1 MSKDVFT
8 RRKRRGEQNKEPPEI
23 KAVKHELAEVCGDK
37 KAVFACTL
45 SDDGRILA
53 AAAYTDG
60 ALWYKLKGEK
70 EIKMPLC
77 GIREVRYVNS
87 VGCCSMEYTLDDG
100 TEKEFCRSDM
110 SSSKAM
116 MRAAAQ
122 ANAFVTKAELHDEE
136 EACCPKCG
144 KQYPHGS
151 HTCPH
156 CVNKRKLYSRIL
168 PFAKP
173 YAFQLIMTAVLLL
186 LGTAISIILPKING
200 LMVDNYLSPTATG
213 ASRPN
218 AVTEYM
224 LLVLAT
230 AMCGLFTAVFTMV
243 RRRMT
248 AKAGNG
254 LLVDIRSALYEK
266 IQKLSLAGIMR
277 RSAGELIS
285 RLSGD
290 SDSIKEFLVS
300 TLPDLIFQISTIVGV
315 GAVMLITDFRLSLLV
330 LIPVIPMAFLF
341 TSARRFTFS
350 GYHRQWNV
358 EEEAGS
364 LLHDVFSGIR
374 VVKIFGTERHEEARF
389 DRAAKRVADISK
401 RNELIWNLIM
411 PFMNF
416 LFSFGEYA
424 VIIFVGSRI
433 IAGQEG
439 YSLATLIEFTSY
451 VTTIYGPI
459 RWMAFMPRRIART
472 TIALTKIFDILDEPI
487 EVSDKSDALTEVTDG
502 NITFNNVSFGYN
514 SFEKVLKNVSFT
526 VGKGE
531 MLGIVGRSGVGKS
544 TLINLMM
551 RLYDV
556 DGGSIVIDGKD
567 IKDYSQHALRESIGA
582 VLQDTFLFKGTI
594 YSNIAYTKPNATKEE
609 ILRASKLSGA
619 HDFIVKQPDG
629 YNTYVSEGGHSLS
642 GGERQRIAIARAI
655 LKDPQILILD
665 EATSALDTETERRIQ
680 DALAALIEGRTT
692 IAIAHRLSTLRNAT
706 KLIVLEKGEIEE
718 VGTHDELM
726 ENKGRYYKLVTAQRE
741 MSRMAGELKPA
752 EQ

>member
-1 MSKDVFT
+1 MSIKALND
-8 RRKRRGEQNKEPPEI
+8 RKKRGKQNKELPEI
-23 KAVKHELAEVCGDK
+23 RAVKDELAKICGDK

-45 SDDGRILA
+45 CDGKRVFA
-53 AAAYTDG
+53 AAAYTEG
-60 ALWYKLKGEK
+60 FLWYKLLGEPETK
-70 EIKMPLC
+70 MSLDGIKT
-77 GIREVRYVNS
+77 VKYVNS
-87 VGCCSMEYTLDDG
+87 VGCCSIEYTSADG
-100 TEKEFCRSDM
+100 IEREFCRSDM
-110 SSSKAM
+110 SSSKSM
-116 MRAAAQ
+116 MRLAAL
-122 ANAFVTKAELHDEE
+122 ANAFVTKTEVHDEE

-173 YAFQLIMTAVLLL
+173 YSFQIIMTAILLL
-186 LGTAISIILPKING
+186 LGTGMSVVLPKING
-200 LMVDNYLSPTATG
+200 AMVDGYLSPTANNLG
-213 ASRPN
+213 HPN
-218 AVTEYM
+218 AETEYL

-230 AMCGLFTAVFTMV
+230 AACGLLTAVFNMA

-290 SDSIKEFLVS
+290 SDTIKEFLVS
-300 TLPDLIFQISTIVGV
+300 TLPDLIYQVSTIVCV

-341 TSARRFTFS
+341 TSARRFAFS

-389 DRAAKRVADISK
+389 DKAAKRVADISK
-401 RNELIWNLIM
+401 RNELVWNLIM

-487 EVSDKSDALTEVTDG
+487 EVSDKTNALTEVTDG

-514 SFEKVLKNVSFT
+514 SYEKVLKNVSFT

-556 DGGSIVIDGKD
+556 DGGNIVIDGKD
-567 IKDYSQHALRESIGA
+567 IKEYSQHALRESIGA

-594 YSNIAYTKPNATKEE
+594 YSNIAYTKPDATKEE

-726 ENKGRYYKLVTAQRE
+726 ANHGRYYKLVTAQRE
-741 MSRMAGELKPA
+741 MSRMAGEIQSA
-752 EQ
+752 E

>member
-1 MSKDVFT
+1 MSIKSLLNRNKKDGRIT
-8 RRKRRGEQNKEPPEI
+8 EPPEI
-23 KAVKHELAEVCGDK
+23 KAVKDELAAACGDK

-45 SDDGRILA
+45 DEKGRIFA

-60 ALWYKLKGEK
+60 YLWHKALGDNETKLSLTG
-70 EIKMPLC
+70 IKN
-77 GIREVRYVNS
+77 VRYVNS
-87 VGCCSMEYTLDDG
+87 VGCCSIEYTTSDD
-100 TEKEFCRSDM
+100 TEHEFCRSDM

-116 MRAAAQ
+116 MRASSL
-122 ANAFVTKAELHDEE
+122 ANAFINKTEVQEE
-136 EACCPKCG
+136 PETNCPKCG
-144 KQYPHGS
+144 KQYPRGS
-151 HTCPH
+151 HICPH
-156 CVNKRKLYSRIL
+156 CVNKRKLYSRII

-173 YAFQLIMTAVLLL
+173 YAFKIIMTAVLLL
-186 LGTAISIILPKING
+186 LGTVISMILPKING
-200 LMVDNYLSPTATG
+200 AMVDGYLSSDA
-213 ASRPN
+213 ANISNPN
-218 AVTEYM
+218 AQAEYL

-230 AMCGLFTAVFTMV
+230 AGCGLLTALFNMI

-254 LLVDIRSALYEK
+254 LLVDIRAALYDK

-290 SDSIKEFLVS
+290 SDTIKEFLVS

-315 GAVMLITDFRLSLLV
+315 GGIMLFTDLKLSLLV
-330 LIPVIPMAFLF
+330 LIPVIPIVFLF
-341 TSARRFTFS
+341 TSARRFAFS

-374 VVKIFGTERHEEARF
+374 VVKIFGTERYEEARF
-389 DRAAKRVADISK
+389 DKAAKRVADISK

-416 LFSFGEYA
+416 MFSFGEYA
-424 VIIFVGSRI
+424 AIIFVGSRI
-433 IAGQEG
+433 IAGQDG
-439 YSLATLIEFTSY
+439 YTLGTLIEFTSY
-451 VTTIYGPI
+451 VSIIYGPI

-487 EVSDKSDALTEVTDG
+487 EVADQTNALTEIKDG
-502 NITFNNVSFGYN
+502 SIVFNDVSFGYN
-514 SFEKVLKNVSFT
+514 SYEKVLKNVSFT

-556 DGGSIVIDGKD
+556 DGGNITVDGKD

-594 YSNIAYTKPNATKEE
+594 YGNIVYTKPNATKDEV
-609 ILRASKLSGA
+609 LHASKLSGA

-642 GGERQRIAIARAI
+642 GGERQRVAIARAI

-726 ENKGRYYKLVTAQRE
+726 ANQGRYYKLVSAQRE
-741 MSRMAGELKPA
+741 MSRMAGEIGPA
-752 EQ
+752 E